1 MPIPKAAVPDPEE
14 DAHFAVVDWGRMQAW
29 DMWGYEVGNF
39 PAGWGEWNGRYRD
52 AIRRFMKGDGNTH
65 ASWRR

>member
-1 MPIPKAAVPDPEE
+1 MIAE
-14 DAHFAVVDWGRMQAW
+14 AW